1 MNTEDLRAEMK
12 ARYARLAELRRQ
24 CSDLRWSIE
33 DAEED
38 HRLAIAAY
46 NASMRRD
53 ARDAPS
59 VDNRDAN
66 EGVLL

>member
-1 MNTEDLRAEMK
+1 MK
-12 ARYARLAELRRQ
+12 ARYARLAELMKMYAE
-24 CSDLRWSIE
+24 LRHSIE

-53 ARDAPS
+53 RRDPQWKAPVYI
-59 VDNRDAN
+59 VD
-66 EGVLL
+66 